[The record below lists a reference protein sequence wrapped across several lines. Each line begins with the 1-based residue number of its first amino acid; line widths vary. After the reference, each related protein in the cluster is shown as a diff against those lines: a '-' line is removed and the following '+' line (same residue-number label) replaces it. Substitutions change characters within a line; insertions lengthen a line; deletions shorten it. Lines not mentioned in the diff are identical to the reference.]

1 MLDFII
7 KYWVHFLFGMLVA
20 LCGTMYRKLLIKL
33 KEQAAMKTGIRA
45 IMQDRL
51 YQGCTHFLDL
61 GWIDLDSLKNMEEL
75 YESYQSLGGNGVG
88 ASLYQKI
95 KDLDIKEKKPN

>member
-7 KYWVHFLFGMLVA
+7 KYWVHFLFGLLVT

-33 KEQAAMKTGIRA
+33 KEQAAMKAGIQA

-51 YQGCTHFLDL
+51 YQGCTHFLDQ
-61 GWIDLDSLKNMEEL
+61 GFIDLDSLRNLEEL
-75 YESYQSLGGNGVG
+75 YESYHQLGGNGLGEV
-88 ASLYQKI
+88 LYGKI
-95 KDLDIKEKKPN
+95 KALTIKEKP